1 MFKLAA
7 VLIAGAAGGFLV
19 GSLTSSGPSSSSS
32 SEPAAVYFD
41 ESAPVDERI
50 TALERIVAEER
61 NARLV
66 LEEQITLLLE
76 EIDRIDTDGPEVI
89 ASQISQI
96 QEMEQRSEER
106 AAELEARR
114 EMRGRSTRERQLAAM
129 TAGGFTP
136 DRADQILDR
145 ASALQWELMQ
155 EFYEAQGSGT
165 PMTRAGLE
173 NDPDWR
179 LRQELGDAEYERYLA
194 AIGRPTE
201 IAVREVMASS
211 PASRAGLMT
220 GDVIVSYGG
229 TRIFNAGE
237 LRSFA
242 MTGNPGDDV
251 VVEIVRDGNR
261 MQLMLPAGPMGIQMG
276 PIGRSSRAYSLRN

>member
-1 MFKLAA
+1 MLKLAA
-7 VLIAGAAGGFLV
+7 VLVAGAAGGFLV
-19 GSLTSSGPSSSSS
+19 GSLSSSGSPSSAA
-32 SEPAAVYFD
+32 EPAAIYFD

-66 LEEQITLLLE
+66 LEEQITLLLD
-76 EIDRIDTDGPEVI
+76 EIDRIDTAGPEVI
-89 ASQISQI
+89 ASRISEF
-96 QEMEQRSEER
+96 QEAEQRNEER
-106 AAELEARR
+106 AAEIEARR
-114 EMRGRSTRERQLAAM
+114 EMRNMNARERQLAAM

-136 DRADQILDR
+136 DRANQILDR

-155 EFYEAQGSGT
+155 EYYEAESNGT
-165 PMTRAGLE
+165 PMPRGGLE
-173 NDPDWR
+173 NNPDWR

-194 AIGRPTE
+194 ATGRPTE

-211 PASRAGLMT
+211 PASRAGLQA
-220 GDVIVSYGG
+220 GDVIVSYDG

-242 MTGNPGDDV
+242 MTGSQGDAV

-261 MQLMLPAGPMGIQMG
+261 MQLVLPAGPMGIQMG
-276 PIGRSSRAYSLRN
+276 PSGRANRAYSLRN